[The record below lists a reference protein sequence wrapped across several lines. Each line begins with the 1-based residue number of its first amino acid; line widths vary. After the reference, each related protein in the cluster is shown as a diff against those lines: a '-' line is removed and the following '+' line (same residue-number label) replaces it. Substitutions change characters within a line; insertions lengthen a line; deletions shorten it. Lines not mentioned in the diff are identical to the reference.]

1 MKSLFFAFL
10 AIALVAVVLLNPP
23 RATLAQTEPAIPPGV
38 SEESWIP
45 LSDRAGILITR
56 IGPRNLITTTPPRNL
71 QGRVVI
77 EIDGQWA
84 GIDLI
89 NRGGITPLTTH
100 P

>member
-56 IGPRNLITTTPPRNL
+56 TSPRNL

-77 EIDGQWA
+77 EINGQWA
-84 GIDLI
+84 GIDLKRPGRDR
-89 NRGGITPLTTH
+89 NSGQS
-100 P
+100 